1 MALTKEIYI
10 RAKQHFK
17 KFATEKPTLWAA
29 GKSEGINTD
38 QNLFAIACARYLTND
53 KTAYT
58 DPEDQK
64 EDFQKFAQSL
74 RLNDFKSSNK
84 QIDVG
89 VGIGT
94 SNNLLYKLAVDFLT
108 QSGKDISNIKAKL
121 SVINK
126 AFEYPAFEDEYLRSN
141 VLDDDNTFECITKQA
156 FYKWHYSTYISNTAL
171 EQTIRQENAVD
182 FSING
187 WDHLIVDNLTSK
199 DKYGE
204 INPSFFVSTSGA
216 PFNTGFPVFCAVF
229 EVGGISNLSD
239 FRSSDRMEKIEL
251 SIAASVGSL
260 FNRKNAAMAQINK
273 YVHNSN
279 KPIKFA
285 EDVRLSKGGKS
296 LVRFCIAYDYS
307 LLILLEREDPTTYSN
322 IGAVKQVLQE
332 LNPQILNFNPVANKA
347 TDIIIEEQ
355 INKLSSVISSKQAT
369 IETAPPLFTD
379 KASNTLDVI
388 KDFYSSE
395 GLDPNAID
403 VVMSQKYEFDPISIS
418 TSISNEYNFLLNEY
432 RKNREINPFFDDYDK
447 SAITEDITFYYDN
460 SYQLLA
466 IFSNKKENYYNS
478 TTIVQTPIQKNNI
491 PFEYELKPGSLLQNL
506 DPLYGIVPSVDTE
519 AKDDLSNNSGI
530 DGQIAFIT
538 EYFKNK
544 LIEKQAYN
552 QTLEP
557 YVIYNDHYNN
567 TLIKTSQYPLVYT
580 ATTVNGFFYNS
591 NEIILLE
598 SAGDNPSFN
607 SLNLQKEGSDV
618 EFLTGDKTYEDVSAE
633 SKSIDSFLL
642 KYHYPKLEIKPSFV
656 DQIEEDFENINKKI
670 KKAKDITNKVSNI
683 GKKLGSLSE
692 EDIKE
697 QISQKAEEYFYNKK
711 EKLLFEAQKQIS
723 IVAAA
728 SSKDPFLNDLSSIIE
743 KGDLDEIY
751 DKILTKFDWSELMA
765 KQLKGDLSDLNEV
778 LGAVE
783 DIGADVS
790 KSAAKAVD
798 GCIQDLG
805 DNVLD
810 TIETIKSYKKAY
822 DDIQKFLEKDLKDLI
837 GLKDKVDYLYV
848 LDFQEAAR
856 KKIEEQVKKI
866 ALKAISSILSNVVSN
881 LQELAQEKYSEA
893 TEYLENEIGSQ
904 LDDALDELGGQIDTL
919 ESIGSNLDISSIAD
933 DIIEVDAIS
942 MLEQSGIEPIQNI
955 INGAAQIYPAL
966 SKGLGGVINKTEVM
980 TDYLNE
986 LSKNLTVPELKNLL
1000 QGFVTKEVKKLNQ
1013 IVVDELDISS
1023 IIIKNE
1029 LKNETNLSTLFAFT
1043 NQFMDNDI
1051 VNKAA
1056 LKTVSRRTNPCFVSL
1071 GTKDTEKSILFEDFA
1086 DEQTVLDKVNSITD
1100 SINKACDSI
1109 NSVFDSVKNSTTDLL
1124 NDQDKKELLQSTE
1137 DLVNG
1142 TNTQTFLLLETILE
1156 EPENIF
1162 LYQNNKY
1169 KYIIGIEEGKEI
1181 LKVVK
1186 GDKFGKFIANK
1197 ILQAQIKLDKEK
1209 SFLDNFVDA
1218 FTDGGKVKFS
1228 SEKVQQLINEFIV
1241 SLNTKIL
1248 SDTGIKGYVILNQP
1262 NSFEGVFSPYGGNG
1276 WLNIKEI
1283 AGSGGEVPNLTFW
1296 EPTQGGG
1303 EPLFSVRDTL
1313 QLKNTGNKVTVSYVT
1328 KSPDPV
1334 PYEFQ
1339 DEQVLY
1345 SFDSGIST
1353 QTSWSDLVKAFIKV
1367 KNRGLAKGITGT
1379 AAEVRFSLGSLFTD
1393 NRESQGPFQGF
1404 NLNDDLLGKEV
1415 AARLDLTLDESTAD
1429 TDYYTQNSFK
1439 MQEFIKRLKESK

>member
-1 MALTKEIYI
+1 MALTKEIYTK
-10 RAKQHFK
+10 AKEYFK
-17 KFATEKPTLWAA
+17 KFAVSESQEFTTANLGDSVFSSV
-29 GKSEGINTD
+29 GKSSDVNTE

-388 KDFYSSE
+388 KDFYSNE

-478 TTIVQTPIQKNNI
+478 TTIVQTPIQKSNI

-506 DPLYGIVPSVDTE
+506 DPLYGIVPSVDT
-519 AKDDLSNNSGI
+519 AVVDDLSNNSGI

-670 KKAKDITNKVSNI
+670 KKAKDITNKVSNV

-692 EDIKE
+692 EDVKE

-1013 IVVDELDISS
+1013 IVVDELDIPN
-1023 IIIKNE
+1023 IIKNE

-1056 LKTVSRRTNPCFVSL
+1056 LKTVSRKTNPCFVSL

-1086 DEQTVLDKVNSITD
+1086 DEQTVLDKVNLITD

-1124 NDQDKKELLQSTE
+1124 NDQDKKELLKSTE
-1137 DLVNG
+1137 SLIEGTNVLTGQIVEDTQVPLFEQFDRLKFGFALSLVNNILFVYKTEELPATLEKAFEAPTKKILG
-1142 TNTQTFLLLETILE
+1142 VSTKLDKNRFLNKKVSLVRADSTPSKYLIAKPNNFSQEVGFGSLIPGLGSLSE
-1156 EPENIF
+1156 ENYQNIRSF
-1162 LYQNNKY
+1162 INLQNNKY
-1169 KYIIGIEEGKEI
+1169 GYLTYVYPAPGPLDPNGVVVQDIRKNLYSLAPFIIDKDINGLRIDRDDSLNLVYSYTPSDSKEGQVI
-1181 LKVVK
+1181 LKTPINLVAPI
-1186 GDKFGKFIANK
+1186 GPLDKAAAAEKQKLAIVNYLK
-1197 ILQAQIKLDKEK
+1197 IKL
-1209 SFLDNFVDA
+1209 
-1218 FTDGGKVKFS
+1218 GGKVD
-1228 SEKVQQLINEFIV
+1228 QLTGLDGLRQEGQ
-1241 SLNTKIL
+1241 KI
-1248 SDTGIKGYVILNQP
+1248 
-1262 NSFEGVFSPYGGNG
+1262 
-1276 WLNIKEI
+1276 
-1283 AGSGGEVPNLTFW
+1283 
-1296 EPTQGGG
+1296 
-1303 EPLFSVRDTL
+1303 
-1313 QLKNTGNKVTVSYVT
+1313 
-1328 KSPDPV
+1328 
-1334 PYEFQ
+1334 
-1339 DEQVLY
+1339 QVLA
-1345 SFDSGIST
+1345 SE
-1353 QTSWSDLVKAFIKV
+1353 VKK
-1367 KNRGLAKGITGT
+1367 KLDGL
-1379 AAEVRFSLGSLFTD
+1379 
-1393 NRESQGPFQGF
+1393 
-1404 NLNDDLLGKEV
+1404 
-1415 AARLDLTLDESTAD
+1415 LDESTEAV
-1429 TDYYTQNSFK
+1429 DYYMNNMFK
-1439 MQEFIKRLKESK
+1439 MGGLIKKLKDEQ